1 MIMEKLLILATII
14 LLIFVKSTRVHI
26 WLILILFCAIIHSGK
41 TTAMVGLPKLSD
53 NYPADT
59 EILIRYKV
67 GASLDRRRAL
77 STTHGFKPIRH
88 FERFGIHRW
97 QLKKSDGKVLME
109 QVLTRLREEPEVEW
123 AEPNYRRYPMKLPND
138 QMFGSQWHLDN
149 RGQSGGTPGA
159 DIQAVDAWDMT
170 TGNSDV
176 VVAILDSGID
186 YTHPDLRKNMWH
198 NPGEDWTA
206 EDTPGNNG
214 IDDDHN
220 GYIDDYF
227 GIDAVNESGNPID
240 TLGHG
245 THVAG
250 IVGAVGNNGVGITG
264 VTWHVQLMAL
274 KFLDPYGSVADEIE
288 CISYIL
294 DQKEKGIPVRV
305 VNASF
310 GDSSSSLFEKEAIES
325 LMSAGIMMPASAGNV
340 ASDLDGLKNNY
351 PASYALQNIIS
362 VAASDNNDRLAFFS
376 NYGFHSVDI
385 AAPGVEILS
394 TYLNG
399 SYDTLSG
406 TSMVAPQ
413 VSGALALLYAQKP
426 RSVEEARERILRGV
440 DQNDYL
446 SGRLFSNGRLN
457 VFNALR
463 VDLRGPFIFS
473 VFPIS
478 GSPGSEVTITGVRFR
493 DGNTPE
499 SRVTF
504 GDMEA
509 TITNWGDTQ
518 IVCLIPHGT
527 NVSAD
532 GNAIKVH
539 NASGVS
545 NEVLFGTTSYRYHL
559 PFAPAKS
566 PWDSYLILCNYGLE
580 TVNARVFAGPSGS
593 YVIEPQTEVLYP
605 WEVIYV
611 NLKDYG
617 LTGNENL
624 LWVESEKDIGVDII
638 VFNAQPGGFTMIPA
652 QRR

>member
-1 MIMEKLLILATII
+1 MIMEKLLVLATIV
-14 LLIFVKSTRVHI
+14 LLIFVKSTRLHI
-26 WLILILFCAIIHSGK
+26 WLILILLCAIIHSGK
-41 TTAMVGLPKLSD
+41 TAAMVGLPKPSD
-53 NYPADT
+53 NYPTDT
-59 EILIRYKV
+59 EILIRYKE
-67 GASLDRRRAL
+67 GASFDRRRAL
-77 STTHGFKPIRH
+77 STTHGFKPIH
-88 FERFGIHRW
+88 YFERFGIHRW
-97 QLKKSDGKVLME
+97 QLKESAGKVLRE

-123 AEPNYRRYPMKLPND
+123 AEPNYSRYPLIVPND
-138 QMFGSQWHLDN
+138 QMFDSQWHLVN
-149 RGQSGGTPGA
+149 TGQSGGTPGA

-170 TGNSDV
+170 TGDSDV

-220 GYIDDYF
+220 GYIDDYY
-227 GIDAVNESGNPID
+227 GIDAANDSGNPID
-240 TLGHG
+240 TYGHG

-250 IVGAVGNNGVGITG
+250 IVGAAGNNGVGITG

-310 GDSSSSLFEKEAIES
+310 GDSLSSRFEKEAIES
-325 LMSAGIMMPASAGNV
+325 LMSAGIMMSTSAGN
-340 ASDLDGLKNNY
+340 AGSDLDGWKNSY
-351 PASYALQNIIS
+351 PASYAHQNIIS
-362 VAASDNNDRLAFFS
+362 VAASDNNDRLASFS
-376 NYGFHSVDI
+376 NYGFHSVDV

-399 SYDTLSG
+399 SYNTLIG
-406 TSMVAPQ
+406 TSMAAPQ
-413 VSGALALLYAQKP
+413 VSGTLALLHAQKP
-426 RSVEEARERILRGV
+426 LSVEEARERILRGV

-457 VFNALR
+457 VFKALR

-478 GSPGSEVTITGVRFR
+478 GSPGTEVTITGVRFG

-499 SRVTF
+499 SRVMF

-509 TITNWGDTQ
+509 TVTNWGDTQ

-527 NVSAD
+527 EVSAD
-532 GNAIKVH
+532 GNAINVH

-545 NEVLFGTTSYRYHL
+545 NAVLFDITSYRYLL
-559 PFAPAKS
+559 PFAPANS
-566 PWDSYLILCNYGLE
+566 PWNSYLILCNYGLE
-580 TVNARVFAGPSGS
+580 TVSARVFAGPSGS

-605 WEVIYV
+605 WEVIYRDF
-611 NLKDYG
+611 KYYG
-617 LTGNENL
+617 LTGKENL

-638 VFNAQPGGFTMIPA
+638 IFNAQLGGFTMIPA
-652 QRR
+652 RRR

>member
-1 MIMEKLLILATII
+1 MEKLLVLDSII
-14 LLIFVKSTRVHI
+14 LLNFVKSKRLHI

-41 TTAMVGLPKLSD
+41 TAAMVGLPKLSD
-53 NYPADT
+53 NNPTDT
-59 EILIRYKV
+59 EILIRYKE
-67 GASLDRRRAL
+67 GASFDRRRAL
-77 STTHGFKPIRH
+77 STTHGFKPIRY

-97 QLKKSDGKVLME
+97 QLKESAEKVLLE
-109 QVLTRLREEPEVEW
+109 QVLTRLRSEPEVEW
-123 AEPNYRRYPMKLPND
+123 AEPNYRRYPLILPND
-138 QMFGSQWHLDN
+138 QMFVSQWHLDN
-149 RGQSGGTPGA
+149 TGQSGGTPGA

-170 TGNSDV
+170 IGDPDV

-186 YTHPDLRKNMWH
+186 YTHPDLRKNMWQ

-220 GYIDDYF
+220 GYIDDYY
-227 GIDAVNESGNPID
+227 GIDAANDSSNPID

-250 IVGAVGNNGVGITG
+250 IVGAAGNNGVGITG
-264 VTWHVQLMAL
+264 VAWHVQLMAL

-310 GDSSSSLFEKEAIES
+310 GDSSSSRFEKEAIES
-325 LMSAGIMMPASAGNV
+325 LMSAGIMMSASAGNV
-340 ASDLDGLKNNY
+340 GSDLDDGWKNSY

-362 VAASDNNDRLAFFS
+362 VAASDNNDRLASFS
-376 NYGFHSVDI
+376 NYGFHSVDV
-385 AAPGVEILS
+385 AAPGVRILS

-399 SYDTLSG
+399 SYNTLSG
-406 TSMVAPQ
+406 TSMAAPQ
-413 VSGALALLYAQKP
+413 VSGALALINAQKP
-426 RSVEEARERILRGV
+426 QSIEEARERILRGV
-440 DQNDYL
+440 DQNDDL
-446 SGRLFSNGRLN
+446 AARLFSNGRLN
-457 VFNALR
+457 VYKALTLR
-463 VDLRGPFIFS
+463 LRGPFIFS

-478 GSPGSEVTITGVRFR
+478 GSPGTEVTITGVRF
-493 DGNTPE
+493 GNGDTSE

-504 GDMEA
+504 GEIEA
-509 TITNWGDTQ
+509 NVTNWGDTQ

-527 NVSAD
+527 DVSAD

-545 NEVLFGTTSYRYHL
+545 NAVLFNTTSYRYLL
-559 PFAPAKS
+559 PFAPANS
-566 PWDSYLILCNYGLE
+566 PWDSYLILCNNGLE
-580 TVNARVFAGPSGS
+580 TVSARVFAGPTGS
-593 YVIEPQTEVLYP
+593 YVIEPQAEVLYP
-605 WEVIYV
+605 WEVIYR

-617 LTGNENL
+617 LSGNENL

-638 VFNAQPGGFTMIPA
+638 IFNAQPVGITMIPA
-652 QRR
+652 RRQ